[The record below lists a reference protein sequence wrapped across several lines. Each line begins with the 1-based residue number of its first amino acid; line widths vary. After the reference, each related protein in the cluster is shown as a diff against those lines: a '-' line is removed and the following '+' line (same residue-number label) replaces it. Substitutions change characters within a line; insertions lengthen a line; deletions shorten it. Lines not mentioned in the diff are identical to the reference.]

1 VSSVVLRSIAS
12 THPNDNEPDRMAR
25 LDADMR
31 HVLERWQAM
40 GGKPIETVSAAEA
53 RMQPTLIQAMRQLLR
68 GSQEES
74 GIGMELRMIPGAD
87 GELRARVYVPT
98 ALVGLE
104 ALPMILFLHGGGF
117 TVGDLDL
124 NDETPRALAK
134 RCNAVVVS
142 AHYRQAPEF
151 KFPAAHEDAWAAW
164 SWMIENSRSLRG
176 DPTRAA
182 LVGEEA
188 GGNLA
193 VNVAL
198 RARDDGGELPRHLGL
213 ITPMAGT
220 DFSRASYREDA
231 EGRPVG
237 TATIRWF
244 YRRALRGKDALADP
258 RLNLVERGDLAGL
271 PPTTV
276 VNAAIDPL
284 RSEGEALAAALRRSG
299 VWVDAATYDGVTAQ
313 FFGLA
318 RIVNKAM
325 FAQGQ
330 LVRNL
335 NESFA

>member
-1 VSSVVLRSIAS
+1 MSSVVLRSIAS
-12 THPNDNEPDRMAR
+12 THLDDESADRMAR

-31 HVLERWQAM
+31 HVLERWEAM
-40 GGKPIETVSAAEA
+40 GGKPIETVSATAA
-53 RMQPTLIQAMRQLLR
+53 RAAPTLIQAMRQLLR
-68 GSQEES
+68 EAREEN
-74 GIGMELRMIPGAD
+74 GIGMEMRMIPGAA
-87 GELRARVYVPT
+87 GELRARIYVPT

-104 ALPMILFLHGGGF
+104 ALPMILYFHGGGF
-117 TVGDLDL
+117 TVGDLDDD
-124 NDETPRALAK
+124 DETPRALSK
-134 RCNAVVVS
+134 RCNAVVV
-142 AHYRQAPEF
+142 AAQYRQAPEF

-164 SWMIENSRSLRG
+164 TWMIDNSRSLRG

-198 RARDDGGELPRHLGL
+198 RARDDGGVVPKHLGL

-220 DFSRASYREDA
+220 DFSRPSYIEDA
-231 EGRPVG
+231 ESRPVG

-244 YRRALRGKDALADP
+244 YKRILRGRNALADK
-258 RLNLVERGDLAGL
+258 RLNLLDRPDLGGL

-276 VNAAIDPL
+276 VSAAIDPL
-284 RSEGEALAAALRRSG
+284 RSEGEALADALRRHG
-299 VWVDAATYDGVTAQ
+299 VWVDATTYDGVTAQ

-330 LVRNL
+330 VIRNI
-335 NESFA
+335 NESFG

>member
-1 VSSVVLRSIAS
+1 MSSVVLRSIAS
-12 THPNDNEPDRMAR
+12 THLDDEGADRMAR

-31 HVLERWQAM
+31 HVLDRWEAM
-40 GGKPIETVSAAEA
+40 GGKPIETVSATEA
-53 RMQPTLIQAMRQLLR
+53 RATPTLIQAMRQLLR
-68 GSQEES
+68 DAREEN
-74 GIGMELRMIPGAD
+74 GVGMEMRMIPGAD
-87 GELRARVYVPT
+87 GGLRARIYVPT

-104 ALPMILFLHGGGF
+104 ALPMILYFHGGGF
-117 TVGDLDL
+117 TVGDLDHD
-124 NDETPRALAK
+124 DETPRALSK
-134 RCNAVVVS
+134 RCNAVVV
-142 AHYRQAPEF
+142 AAQYRQAPEF

-164 SWMIENSRSLRG
+164 TWMIENSRSLRG
-176 DPTRAA
+176 DPTRVA

-198 RARDDGGELPRHLGL
+198 RARDDGGVVPRHLGL

-220 DFSRASYREDA
+220 DFSRPSYIEDA
-231 EGRPVG
+231 ASRPVG

-244 YRRALRGKDALADP
+244 YKRVLRGKNALSDK
-258 RLNLVERGDLAGL
+258 RLNLVDRHDLAGL
-271 PPTTV
+271 PPTTI

-284 RSEGEALAAALRRSG
+284 RSEGEALADALRRHG
-299 VWVDAATYDGVTAQ
+299 VWVDATTYDGVTAQ

-330 LVRNL
+330 VIRNI
-335 NESFA
+335 NESFG

>member
-1 VSSVVLRSIAS
+1 
-12 THPNDNEPDRMAR
+12 
-25 LDADMR
+25 
-31 HVLERWQAM
+31 
-40 GGKPIETVSAAEA
+40 
-53 RMQPTLIQAMRQLLR
+53 
-68 GSQEES
+68 
-74 GIGMELRMIPGAD
+74 
-87 GELRARVYVPT
+87 
-98 ALVGLE
+98 
-104 ALPMILFLHGGGF
+104 
-117 TVGDLDL
+117 
-124 NDETPRALAK
+124 
-134 RCNAVVVS
+134 
-142 AHYRQAPEF
+142 
-151 KFPAAHEDAWAAW
+151 
-164 SWMIENSRSLRG
+164 
-176 DPTRAA
+176 
-182 LVGEEA
+182 
-188 GGNLA
+188 
-193 VNVAL
+193 VAL

-231 EGRPVG
+231 ESRPVG

-299 VWVDAATYDGVTAQ
+299 VWVDAATFDGVTAQ

>member
-1 VSSVVLRSIAS
+1 MSSVVLRSIAS
-12 THPNDNEPDRMAR
+12 THLDDEGADRMAR

-31 HVLERWQAM
+31 HVLDRWEAM
-40 GGKPIETVSAAEA
+40 GGKPIETVSATEA
-53 RMQPTLIQAMRQLLR
+53 RATPTLIQAMRQLLR
-68 GSQEES
+68 DAGEEN
-74 GIGMELRMIPGAD
+74 GVGMEMRMIPGAD
-87 GELRARVYVPT
+87 GGLRARIYVPT

-104 ALPMILFLHGGGF
+104 ALPMILYFHGGGF
-117 TVGDLDL
+117 TVGDLDHD
-124 NDETPRALAK
+124 DETPRALSK
-134 RCNAVVVS
+134 RCNAVVV
-142 AHYRQAPEF
+142 AAQYRQAPEF

-164 SWMIENSRSLRG
+164 TWMFENSRSLRG
-176 DPTRAA
+176 DPTRVA

-198 RARDDGGELPRHLGL
+198 RARDDGGVVPKHLGL

-220 DFSRASYREDA
+220 DFSRPSYIEDA
-231 EGRPVG
+231 ASRPVG

-244 YRRALRGKDALADP
+244 YKRVLRGKNALSDK
-258 RLNLVERGDLAGL
+258 RLNLVDRHDLAGL
-271 PPTTV
+271 PPTTI

-284 RSEGEALAAALRRSG
+284 RSEGEALADALRRHG
-299 VWVDAATYDGVTAQ
+299 VWVDATTYDGVTAQ

-330 LVRNL
+330 VIRNI
-335 NESFA
+335 NESFG